1 MSMPTDPWRMV
12 SAMLGMVK
20 AQQLLSQQLVALL
33 ACKNEGS
40 WTPAHNFPVAGAETV
55 AAGNQCEIGLDVLRD
70 GPGNV
75 ACTDLD
81 SEADFTPVAAPA
93 AQKKAAKKKKKRTRK
108 KNVPT
113 FDTAMAEYHMQ
124 DLIKAAEK
132 IKDQPWNQDLFLEWS
147 KDGLPQLKL
156 HQEQRVQYF
165 WDLSEK
171 WWSKLKAATKAK
183 VHNAPTTM
191 SSKTSCK
198 SGSPGKYYQQNCCG
212 YSHKW
217 EQTIGSKHQQPLEK
231 KQLQETIA
239 VVKRELQQMHDES
252 ALQQTEDVEERCT
265 DTKSVQPSFM

>member
-1 MSMPTDPWRMV
+1 M
-12 SAMLGMVK
+12 
-20 AQQLLSQQLVALL
+20 
-33 ACKNEGS
+33 
-40 WTPAHNFPVAGAETV
+40 
-55 AAGNQCEIGLDVLRD
+55 
-70 GPGNV
+70 
-75 ACTDLD
+75 
-81 SEADFTPVAAPA
+81 
-93 AQKKAAKKKKKRTRK
+93 
-108 KNVPT
+108 
-113 FDTAMAEYHMQ
+113 
-124 DLIKAAEK
+124 
-132 IKDQPWNQDLFLEWS
+132 FLEWS

-183 VHNAPTTM
+183 VHNTPTTLT
-191 SSKTSCK
+191 SKTSCK

-231 KQLQETIA
+231 KQLEETIA

-252 ALQQTEDVEERCT
+252 ALQQTEDVEERRT